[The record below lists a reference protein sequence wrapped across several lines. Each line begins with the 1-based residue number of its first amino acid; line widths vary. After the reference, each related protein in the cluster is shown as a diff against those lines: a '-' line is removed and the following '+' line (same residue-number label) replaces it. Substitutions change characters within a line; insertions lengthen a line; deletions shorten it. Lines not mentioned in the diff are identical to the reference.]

1 LADRVRNHSAR
12 RPAERLAERP
22 GYFYP
27 GEVVRVLKLRGID
40 YAQLRAL
47 LALVRPDGERPTRA
61 WARFNLR
68 DMACIRAAIDLAGGV
83 GALQEGRRLRLG
95 PLRKALKALHRAGY
109 DLPLLDVSL
118 SKDGERIVAVAA
130 GIRFE
135 AETGQ
140 LLLDLVQK
148 KAETYLAANLLR
160 PVFRPVERA
169 MATERQKLTNR
180 STSTATVWSVEVASR

>member
-1 LADRVRNHSAR
+1 M
-12 RPAERLAERP
+12 
-22 GYFYP
+22 
-27 GEVVRVLKLRGID
+27 RVLKLRGID

-68 DMACIRAAIDLAGGV
+68 DMACIRVAIDLAGGV
-83 GALQEGRRLRLG
+83 GALQQGRRLRLS
-95 PLRKALKALHRAGY
+95 PLRNALKALRRAGY

-118 SKDGERIVAVAA
+118 SRDGERIIAVGA

-140 LLLDLVQK
+140 LLIDLVQK
-148 KAETYLAANLLR
+148 KAETYLEANLLR
-160 PVFRPVERA
+160 PTFRPVATAIASER
-169 MATERQKLTNR
+169 RKL
-180 STSTATVWSVEVASR
+180 STRPASTPTAWSVEVVSR

>member
-1 LADRVRNHSAR
+1 
-12 RPAERLAERP
+12 
-22 GYFYP
+22 
-27 GEVVRVLKLRGID
+27 
-40 YAQLRAL
+40 

-68 DMACIRAAIDLAGGV
+68 DMACIRSAIDLAGGV
-83 GALQEGRRLRLG
+83 GALQQGRRLRLA
-95 PLRKALKALHRAGY
+95 PLRKAIKALRRAGY

-118 SKDGERIVAVAA
+118 SRDGKQIIAVAA

-148 KAETYLAANLLR
+148 KSNTYLVANLLQAS
-160 PVFRPVERA
+160 FRPVSVA
-169 MATERQKLTNR
+169 MATERRKLTAR
-180 STSTATVWSVEVASR
+180 PTSKPAAWGVEVAAR

>member
-1 LADRVRNHSAR
+1 M
-12 RPAERLAERP
+12 RLAEHP

-68 DMACIRAAIDLAGGV
+68 DMACIRIAIDLAGGV
-83 GALQEGRRLRLG
+83 AALQQGRRLRLS
-95 PLRKALKALHRAGY
+95 PLRKALRALSRAGY
-109 DLPLLDVSL
+109 DLPLLDVTL
-118 SKDGERIVAVAA
+118 SRDGERIIAVAA
-130 GIRFE
+130 GVRFE

-148 KAETYLAANLLR
+148 KAQTYLEANLLR
-160 PVFRPVERA
+160 PAFRPVA
-169 MATERQKLTNR
+169 TALATERRKLSSR
-180 STSTATVWSVEVASR
+180 PASTRAAWSVEVVSG

>member
-1 LADRVRNHSAR
+1 MADRIRKHSAR
-12 RPAERLAERP
+12 RPAKRLAERP

-27 GEVVRVLKLRGID
+27 GEVVRILELRGID

-47 LALVRPDGERPTRA
+47 LRLVRPDGERPTRA

-83 GALQEGRRLRLG
+83 GALQRGRRLRLA
-95 PLRKALKALHRAGY
+95 PVRKALKALQRAGY
-109 DLPLLDVSL
+109 DLPLLDVHL
-118 SKDGERIVAVAA
+118 SRDGDRVIAAAA

-140 LLLDLVQK
+140 LLLNFVQR
-148 KAETYLAANLLR
+148 KAHTYLEANLLR
-160 PVFRPVERA
+160 PVFRPVA
-169 MATERQKLTNR
+169 SALTTERR
-180 STSTATVWSVEVASR
+180 SLSTRPTSTTTRWSVEVASK

>member
-1 LADRVRNHSAR
+1 
-12 RPAERLAERP
+12 
-22 GYFYP
+22 
-27 GEVVRVLKLRGID
+27 
-40 YAQLRAL
+40 
-47 LALVRPDGERPTRA
+47 
-61 WARFNLR
+61 
-68 DMACIRAAIDLAGGV
+68 MACIRAAIDLAGGV